1 MKRFYVFAFSLVC
14 FMGFSFAGVPGKNPG
29 ELLNKNRVK
38 AGELFRLPL
47 NPSDVRYNW
56 DTALLYDT
64 AGPAE
69 KFTRVFNNNGSELSE
84 LNYVMD
90 AGNWV
95 VFSRVRITY
104 DDQGNQIV
112 RDNDHWVNGAWVF
125 FTRSEMTYD
134 ASGNLLETVIQSWL
148 SGAWQNSYKFYSS
161 YDAGGNVISEGDA
174 SWSDGAW
181 VNETRNT
188 YTLDAQGKA
197 LTSLYEVWKNGA
209 WLAHG
214 FETNTY
220 DVSGILLITVGQI
233 WKGGAWVN
241 SDKASLS
248 YNAASQLLTEL
259 KETWDTLHQQWMN
272 WFKYSSS
279 YDVSGNLLTL
289 LTESWDKAG
298 NGWVNLKRNRF
309 AYDASGNSTNGNCEE
324 WKAGAWG
331 PGMSSISVYSQQ
343 KLVYTFWWPLH
354 YQYQATFTSYSSGVD
369 EIDNSMALSVFPN
382 PAGEKLTI
390 VCKNLKPGQQV
401 AIYDLQGRLILQS
414 SITRS
419 NYELDISRLSPG
431 NFLIRMGSGT
441 EAGCAHFIKK

>member
-1 MKRFYVFAFSLVC
+1 
-14 FMGFSFAGVPGKNPG
+14 
-29 ELLNKNRVK
+29 
-38 AGELFRLPL
+38 LPL

-64 AGPAE
+64 AGPTE
-69 KFTRVFNNNGSELSE
+69 KFTRVFNNTGRELSE

-104 DDQGNQIV
+104 D
-112 RDNDHWVNGAWVF
+112 
-125 FTRSEMTYD
+125 
-134 ASGNLLETVIQSWL
+134 
-148 SGAWQNSYKFYSS
+148 
-161 YDAGGNVISEGDA
+161 
-174 SWSDGAW
+174 
-181 VNETRNT
+181 
-188 YTLDAQGKA
+188 
-197 LTSLYEVWKNGA
+197 
-209 WLAHG
+209 
-214 FETNTY
+214 
-220 DVSGILLITVGQI
+220 
-233 WKGGAWVN
+233 
-241 SDKASLS
+241 
-248 YNAASQLLTEL
+248 
-259 KETWDTLHQQWMN
+259 
-272 WFKYSSS
+272 
-279 YDVSGNLLTL
+279 VSGNLLTL

-298 NGWVNLKRNRF
+298 NGWANLKRNRF
-309 AYDASGNSTNGNCEE
+309 AYDANGNSTNGNCEE

-354 YQYQATFTSYSSGVD
+354 YQYQATFTSYSSGVN

-401 AIYDLQGRLILQS
+401 AIYDLHGRLILQS

-431 NFLIRMGSGT
+431 NFLIRLGSGT